1 MRYVLIVLLIVLFGY
16 ALALVLQNSTELQ
29 VDLLFT
35 QVPQMRAGLLLL
47 LTLVLGV
54 VIGLLLGVIV
64 FKVFQRNWEI
74 QRLNKEIEHLRQQQI
89 QAAST
94 AAMAAQQE
102 KTVLDVTPTHPQSP
116 L

>member
-47 LTLVLGV
+47 LTLILGI

-64 FKVFQRNWEI
+64 FKVFQRNWEV

-89 QAAST
+89 QAASA
-94 AAMAAQQE
+94 AAMAAQHE
-102 KTVLDVTPTHPQSP
+102 KAVVDVTPTYPQSP